1 VRSLLVSGQVV
12 SVETLTVPIHGGVVD
27 CDVTRW
33 TECADTDIPCAFVL
47 RVFYNREVNGRIYG
61 SERVHVGPSA
71 ATEAAF
77 VVKRYIIMS
86 DAVVCVP
93 TFKQHLNIPVH
104 SWPCSCNP
112 CRQCIRISGSNG
124 AIQMLCYG
132 RPMEY
137 GRPLY
142 FCPVISIYLLSSF
155 FSSPDL
161 SGRRSDVY
169 HTSTHGVALV
179 RI

>member
-1 VRSLLVSGQVV
+1 VQSLLVSGQVV

-77 VVKRYIIMS
+77 VVKRYIVMS

-104 SWPCSCNP
+104 SWPCTCNP
-112 CRQCIRISGSNG
+112 SIPLPMPPHLWIQRRYTNALLWPPYGIGQ
-124 AIQMLCYG
+124 AIIFLPCDFY
-132 RPMEY
+132 
-137 GRPLY
+137 
-142 FCPVISIYLLSSF
+142 LSSVF
-155 FSSPDL
+155 FFPHLISAVGDWM
-161 SGRRSDVY
+161 
-169 HTSTHGVALV
+169 STTLRHMVWP
-179 RI
+179 